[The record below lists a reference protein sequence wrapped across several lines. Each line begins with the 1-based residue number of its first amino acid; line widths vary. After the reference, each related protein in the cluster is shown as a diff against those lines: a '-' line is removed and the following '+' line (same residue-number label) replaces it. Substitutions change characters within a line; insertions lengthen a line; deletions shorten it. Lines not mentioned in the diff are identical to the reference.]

1 VRLNAKE
8 KTQQTSSRMTGISD
22 AVVIGVVLGLIFAAV
37 SYYIYSRTTQIERK
51 VGLIENI
58 LLDLKVTTEQALL
71 NATDAGDSRGS
82 LTQDHSHEEEQEDA
96 AGRGGAIIVERLDRQ
111 EQRGVQQDDSNQQ
124 QQETRDVV
132 VDQAPRGRQP
142 AQPIVVE
149 REAGRETAEQEG
161 NSVTTNYELMT
172 YKELTALAKKLGISG
187 LRNQSKAFVIE
198 AIRSHEQNGGAS
210 GSGGSVGVA
219 AADDSAPTRSG
230 QSNLTQWA
238 TGTVSFQDGAVNP
251 LNDSVG
257 AAPGAMNAVL
267 EGAGDG
273 APLGDADVET
283 SLVA

>member
-1 VRLNAKE
+1 MN
-8 KTQQTSSRMTGISD
+8 GISD

-71 NATDAGDSRGS
+71 NATEAGDPRGS
-82 LTQDHSHEEEQEDA
+82 LTQDHRHDESEE
-96 AGRGGAIIVERLDRQ
+96 GGQPGGVVVVERLDRVD
-111 EQRGVQQDDSNQQ
+111 QRAAQQDDSNQQ

-132 VDQAPRGRQP
+132 VDQAPRGRAP
-142 AQPIVVE
+142 TQPIVVE
-149 REAGRETAEQEG
+149 REAARETAEQEG
-161 NSVTTNYELMT
+161 QSVTTNYELMT
-172 YKELTALAKKLGISG
+172 YKELTALAKKMGISG

-198 AIRSHEQNGGAS
+198 AIRSHEQNGGSS
-210 GSGGSVGVA
+210 GSGGSVGA
-219 AADDSAPTRSG
+219 AANDDTAPNRSG

-238 TGTVSFQDGAVNP
+238 TGTVNFQDGAVNP

-257 AAPGAMNAVL
+257 AAPGAMNAAL